1 MTRVLFS
8 PIGGTDPISNCRD
21 GAMLHICRV
30 YKPDIVYL
38 HMSKEMLEFQRQN
51 DRYRYCIKKLG
62 ERRFRET
69 LSGNG
74 WSTSAISTLST
85 GGIQLSA
92 SPVSS
97 SLPLLRNSQRRYP
110 VRSSPLSW

>member
-62 ERRFRET
+62 EKLEHSFKVVVIERED
-69 LSGNG
+69 LEEVQIFDSF
-74 WSTSAISTLST
+74 IDE
-85 GGIQLSA
+85 
-92 SPVSS
+92 
-97 SLPLLRNSQRRYP
+97 
-110 VRSSPLSW
+110 